1 MLLCASDF
9 LLSPWSDFQHQ
20 KGPCETKHSPA
31 WAMANMIPMWPQDS
45 CFSPVVAGVG
55 GLPFRWHDPC
65 LPQWSLQIRNLELLN
80 LWNSETSIFI
90 SNSLSSLSFLR
101 ILTTFDLA
109 HYCPNKRTF
118 LIFKTPKGKPFIN
131 LCKIESI
138 RVKIVILSAA
148 VSVFLLLHG
157 GQGVSQFGTKKSI
170 TKSLWHI
177 LNLITFFGSLTLV
190 PRVRPVSSWRMGWS
204 PLPSTSS
211 RKDRPRWPRP

>member
-1 MLLCASDF
+1 
-9 LLSPWSDFQHQ
+9 
-20 KGPCETKHSPA
+20 
-31 WAMANMIPMWPQDS
+31 MIPMWPQDS

-65 LPQWSLQIRNLELLN
+65 LPQWSLQNRNLEFLN

-101 ILTTFDLA
+101 NLTTIDLA

-148 VSVFLLLHG
+148 VSVFLFLHG

-170 TKSLWHI
+170 TKVFGTFWIFDHFFWSFSHLFHGLDQSHLGGWGVIAAAIHVLAQGSASLA
-177 LNLITFFGSLTLV
+177 SALTRLV
-190 PRVRPVSSWRMGWS
+190 SW
-204 PLPSTSS
+204 T
-211 RKDRPRWPRP
+211 

>member
-131 LCKIESI
+131 LNKIESI

-148 VSVFLLLHG
+148 VSVFLMLHG
-157 GQGVSQFGTKKSI
+157 GQVVSQFGTKSLSQ
-170 TKSLWHI
+170 KSLAHFEF
-177 LNLITFFGSLTLV
+177 LITFFGSLTLV

>member
-80 LWNSETSIFI
+80 LWNSETRYFYQQL
-90 SNSLSSLSFLR
+90 SLFLPSFLKF
-101 ILTTFDLA
+101 LTTFDLA

-157 GQGVSQFGTKKSI
+157 GQVVSQFGTKSSSQ
-170 TKSLWHI
+170 KSLAHF
-177 LNLITFFGSLTLV
+177 LDFDHFFWVSHTGST
-190 PRVRPVSSWRMGWS
+190 G
-204 PLPSTSS
+204 
-211 RKDRPRWPRP
+211 